1 MRADRRARND
11 LETKAVKMGRLSIAS
26 AMMLDAAAILAGCA
40 WQGDLQPVTIN
51 QTAVPPLPTLDA
63 ARLGR
68 GDGLYAQHCSECHG
82 TNLEGAPDWK
92 RALPDGSYPPP
103 PHEDSGHTWHHPDT
117 LLWRII
123 VQGGDPAYNLRMP
136 AFGATVTPD
145 DVSSV
150 LKFIKGRWG
159 TAARE
164 FRWWITETSAEPYP
178 PGPLNPPGLNVPTP
192 AVRESAIRVRPP
204 PGSPN

>member
-103 PHEDSGHTWHHPDT
+103 PTKT
-117 LLWRII
+117 
-123 VQGGDPAYNLRMP
+123 PA
-136 AFGATVTPD
+136 TP
-145 DVSSV
+145 
-150 LKFIKGRWG
+150 G
-159 TAARE
+159 
-164 FRWWITETSAEPYP
+164 IT
-178 PGPLNPPGLNVPTP
+178 PTP
-192 AVRESAIRVRPP
+192 CYGGSSSRAAIRPTT
-204 PGSPN
+204 